1 MEELTFDTSESEKK
15 WNNKLNNFFFP
26 INLLFYSTQMI
37 NKFFHES
44 QNQQNQFCNKE
55 KSSEKIK

>member
-44 QNQQNQFCNKE
+44 QN
-55 KSSEKIK
+55 